1 MTKPNDKPTEANGLT
16 RREFNTTVAATGAAV
31 AAAGMIAGAPHQAA
45 AQGTPKKGGKIK
57 AAWDSTSAKD
67 TMDPAKTL
75 SLLDLGRATLMYNR
89 IVDVGPD
96 MKLRPGLAT
105 SWESNKKV
113 DEWVFKIRKGVTF
126 HNGKTMTAQDVVY
139 TIHRVLNPDVA
150 SPARAQ
156 IEDIDPATLRAEDN
170 ETVRFKLKSPNADMP
185 GLFAIQHLNVVPLGA
200 TDFMKPIGTGPFM
213 CKSFEPGVSATFV
226 RNPNYWKGNGMPYLD
241 EVETIGIPDPTARF
255 NALLAGD
262 IQAMTKVDA
271 SLLARAK
278 SAPGVDIISTPGPA
292 YASYPMRSDAPP
304 FESNDVRL
312 ALKYAVDRQKLLEL
326 AYAGQ
331 GVVANDQPVPPFDPF
346 YCAENK
352 AKPYDPDKVKFHL
365 KKANAESQ
373 VFELYTSTAIAGG
386 VDAANVYAEMANKAG
401 ANVKVVVAPADGYW
415 AATWMKKPWA
425 MSFWWGRPTADSVM
439 SVTFTSNARWNE
451 GAWKNPKFDQLLRD
465 ARAITDVP
473 KRKQLYCDAQMMLS
487 NEGPSLI
494 PIFTNWIDGKSSKLK
509 GIVPHPMGS
518 LGLFYWEGAY
528 LDT

>member
-1 MTKPNDKPTEANGLT
+1 MTKPTDKPIEANGLT

-31 AAAGMIAGAPHQAA
+31 AAAGMIAGGPRQAA

-89 IVDVGPD
+89 IVEVGPD
-96 MKLRPGLAT
+96 MKLRPGLAV
-105 SWESNKKV
+105 SWEGNKKA
-113 DEWVFKIRKGVTF
+113 DEWVFRIRKGVTF
-126 HNGKTMTAQDVVY
+126 HNGKPLTAQDVIY

-150 SPARAQ
+150 SPARVQ
-156 IEDIDPATLRAEDN
+156 LEDIDPATLKADDQY
-170 ETVRFKLKSPNADMP
+170 TVRFKLKSPNADIP
-185 GLFAIQHLNVVPLGA
+185 GLFAIQHLHVVPLGA

-213 CKSFEPGVSATFV
+213 CKSFEPGINAVFV

-241 EVETIGIPDPTARF
+241 EVETVGIPDPTARF
-255 NALLAGD
+255 NALLAND

-271 SLLARAK
+271 GLLARAK
-278 SAPGVDIISTPGPA
+278 SSPGIDIMSTPGPA
-292 YASYPMRSDAPP
+292 HATYPMRSDAPP
-304 FESNDVRL
+304 FQSNDVRL
-312 ALKYAVDRQKLLEL
+312 ALKYAVDRQKLLDL

-331 GVVANDQPVPPFDPF
+331 GTVANDQPVPPFDRF

-365 KKANAESQ
+365 KKANAEST
-373 VFELYTSTAIAGG
+373 VFELYTSTAVAGG

-439 SVTFTSNARWNE
+439 SVTYTSGAKWNE
-451 GAWKNPKFDQLLRD
+451 GAWKSPKFDQLLSQ
-465 ARAITDVP
+465 ARGITDDA
-473 KRKQLYCDAQMMLS
+473 KRKQLYCEAQLMLS
-487 NEGPSLI
+487 NEGPTLI
-494 PIFTNWIDGKSSKLK
+494 PVFTNWIDGKSSKLK

-518 LGLFYWEGAY
+518 LGLFFWDGAY